1 MKEVTSQHLI
11 IRAFITHKVE
21 VIQISKSMHWVED
34 EHLQN
39 ISKGTIYMLVSC
51 MAGEEKDIGKK

>member
-1 MKEVTSQHLI
+1 MKEVTSQRLI
-11 IRAFITHKVE
+11 IGTFYKVE

-39 ISKGTIYMLVSC
+39 ISEGTIDMLVSY
-51 MAGEEKDIGKK
+51 MAGEEEDIGKKK